1 MKNRKIKWIAAVCAL
16 GLLTA
21 GCGEKSP
28 AAEAER
34 ARVEGPAAETESAR
48 VEGPAAE
55 TGSLATESGGAE
67 ERAGETAEDTGG
79 QVAAGDETSS
89 RIDVVKPGIE
99 PVYAEALKDGVYPVK
114 VDSSS
119 SMFQVTACAL
129 TVKDGAMRAVMT
141 MKGTGYL
148 KLYMGTGQEAAGAA
162 EADYIPFVENADGT
176 HSFEVPIKALDM
188 GIDCSAFSKKKEK
201 WYDRVLVFRADSLPA
216 AAFAEGALVTAESLE
231 LEDGE
236 YTMEV
241 TLGGGSG
248 RARVESPARLRVEGG
263 NAFATIVWGSSN
275 YDYMVVDGQKYEF
288 TGAEGNSTFEIP
300 VAGFDRSLPVIADTI
315 AMSEP
320 HEVSY
325 TLNFDSATLK
335 RVER

>member
-119 SMFQVTACAL
+119 SMFHAL
-129 TVKDGAMRAVMT
+129 IVRLLGMML
-141 MKGTGYL
+141 GY
-148 KLYMGTGQEAAGAA
+148 
-162 EADYIPFVENADGT
+162 
-176 HSFEVPIKALDM
+176 
-188 GIDCSAFSKKKEK
+188 
-201 WYDRVLVFRADSLPA
+201 
-216 AAFAEGALVTAESLE
+216 
-231 LEDGE
+231 
-236 YTMEV
+236 
-241 TLGGGSG
+241 
-248 RARVESPARLRVEGG
+248 
-263 NAFATIVWGSSN
+263 
-275 YDYMVVDGQKYEF
+275 
-288 TGAEGNSTFEIP
+288 
-300 VAGFDRSLPVIADTI
+300 
-315 AMSEP
+315 
-320 HEVSY
+320 
-325 TLNFDSATLK
+325 
-335 RVER
+335 